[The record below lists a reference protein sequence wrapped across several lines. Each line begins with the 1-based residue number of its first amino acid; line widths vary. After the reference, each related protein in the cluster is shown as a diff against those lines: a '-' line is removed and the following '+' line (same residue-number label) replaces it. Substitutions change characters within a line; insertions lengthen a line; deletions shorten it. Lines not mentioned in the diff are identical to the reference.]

1 MELPIND
8 KELDHIINLLEKH
21 GKGQLYAKLWSFK
34 FNKNIK
40 KEEKSFGFS

>member
-1 MELPIND
+1 MEIPISD
-8 KELDHIINLLEKH
+8 KELDFIIELLEKH

-40 KEEKSFGFS
+40 KRRKK